1 MPSTMDRR
9 SKLAEIKLVSKFHP
23 VANYSYPS
31 PMSPTS
37 PTISRFDRC
46 SVGSEGSA
54 PGLIDDRT
62 DSEVSQEDD
71 YQHLAHATELWD
83 SFWQAGGEWRLE
95 DAKLELA
102 HPTKDKDE
110 YKPRTSSH
118 HSRQPSQQSV
128 EARTPSWPLPLST
141 ANTPH
146 KPATKYSAFPSLRPI
161 PLTSTLAPA
170 PLCPKSPPGTSTMTA
185 PCVPPP
191 RPRRPE
197 ALLTPCLRQPGQ
209 TTVILPPTANLM
221 QPCMYARP
229 NTSSGTAQA
238 PQKSMV
244 GHSRNH
250 SSIVGIRDV
259 ASRSSQNLTRA
270 SFTHETQHGPRNSKS
285 TTYLSAARQQQ
296 RHEQLQ
302 HLQLQQ
308 QLQQQQQQQQQQ
320 QREEPQSVF
329 EEDSDCETSGAK
341 SFFRFHRRSGSDKS
355 HKASAAAQEAASL
368 HKRRN
373 RADTIAVSPM
383 TNPPTLERERKV
395 DVFGRILGRRSR

>member
-1 MPSTMDRR
+1 MSRTMDRR

-37 PTISRFDRC
+37 PTINRFDRC
-46 SVGSEGSA
+46 SVGSEGST

-71 YQHLAHATELWD
+71 YQHIAHATELWD

-102 HPTKDKDE
+102 HPGKDE
-110 YKPRTSSH
+110 YRPRTSSH
-118 HSRQPSQQSV
+118 HSRQPSQKSV
-128 EARTPSWPLPLST
+128 EPRTPSWPLPLST

-146 KPATKYSAFPSLRPI
+146 KPATKYSAFPSLRPV
-161 PLTSTLAPA
+161 PLTSALAPA
-170 PLCPKSPPGTSTMTA
+170 PLCPKSPGTSTMTA
-185 PCVPPP
+185 PCIPPP

-209 TTVILPPTANLM
+209 TTVILPSTAKVM
-221 QPCMYARP
+221 QPCMYTRP
-229 NTSSGTAQA
+229 KTSSGTAQA

-250 SSIVGIRDV
+250 STIVGIQDV

-270 SFTHETQHGPRNSKS
+270 LLTHEFQHGPRNSKS

-296 RHEQLQ
+296 RQEQL
-302 HLQLQQ
+302 Q
-308 QLQQQQQQQQQQ
+308 QLQQLQQEQQQRQQQ

-329 EEDSDCETSGAK
+329 EEDSDCEASGAK

>member
-1 MPSTMDRR
+1 MPKTIMDRR
-9 SKLAEIKLVSKFHP
+9 SKLAEIKLVSKYYP

-37 PTISRFDRC
+37 PTISRLDRC

-95 DAKLELA
+95 DAKLELT
-102 HPTKDKDE
+102 HPSSKDE
-110 YKPRTSSH
+110 EYRPRTSSH
-118 HSRQPSQQSV
+118 HKRQPSQRSV
-128 EARTPSWPLPLST
+128 EARNPSWPLPLST

-146 KPATKYSAFPSLRPI
+146 KPATTKYSAFPSLRPT
-161 PLTSTLAPA
+161 PLTSSLVAPA
-170 PLCPKSPPGTSTMTA
+170 PLGPKSPGTSTVTA
-185 PCVPPP
+185 PCIPPP

-209 TTVILPPTANLM
+209 TRVVLPSTAPVM
-221 QPCMYARP
+221 QPCMMYTRP
-229 NTSSGTAQA
+229 QTSSGTAQA
-238 PQKSMV
+238 PKKSMV

-250 SSIVGIRDV
+250 STIVGNHDI

-270 SFTHETQHGPRNSKS
+270 PFTHEPQHGPRSSKS
-285 TTYLSAARQQQ
+285 TTYLGAARQQQ
-296 RHEQLQ
+296 RQEQLE
-302 HLQLQQ
+302 QLQ
-308 QLQQQQQQQQQQ
+308 QLQQQRQQ
-320 QREEPQSVF
+320 QREEPHSVF
-329 EEDSDCETSGAK
+329 EEDSDCEASGAK